1 MNKKVSK
8 TLLSTVLIGLVLSQQ
23 AVEACSAFII
33 GKGLTKDGS
42 FLYGRTEDYPYPHE
56 DGTQEHTHNKNFFVN
71 PAKDYKEGDVLLD
84 KSTGTVYPHLKHEY
98 KYTVV
103 ADDSRDSNEGIFS
116 EHGFNEHGVSMTAT
130 VTATPRSEVVGGKAP
145 KVAADGRVL
154 EGPENEVEYPAID
167 PLVKEGVTEAIV
179 TDLILP
185 RVKTAREAAQLLAK
199 EIDEKGSAEGNIIV
213 FADKNELWYM
223 EIYSGHEYVAFKYP
237 DDKYSVFPNTY
248 FLGKVN
254 INDKETIIASK
265 GIIETAKKAGVF
277 VGDESKGEI
286 DLAATYAPPL
296 ERGDRS
302 RVYAGIKLLNPS
314 SKVTFQDKRYE
325 FLQDSPRR
333 DFTVIDGLNV
343 QRNRFETLNGELVP
357 DDQVPGYDTKKDPYR
372 KPASKTDPNYGK
384 YAYAPGNE
392 NVIDPH
398 VYQINQKL
406 PQSLGG
412 VMWLSLGRSRNT
424 PYVPYFGSIKDTF
437 EAYKV
442 RGNKYDANSWY
453 WVATNIDTMVMDHPE
468 LFGKT
473 IRSNWEK
480 MEALLIDYQNK
491 LIDEYTGKSDDYV
504 KEHADEYTKN
514 SIEVAKA
521 VFQLMKDVE
530 AKMEKAV
537 KTKTPLASPFI
548 DVSSLKAVL
557 ERLKPTTTPASPAT
571 PVQKQG
577 FDGKNYYNKEGQK
590 IIDKWVYDVTYQSWF
605 FIDAKGE
612 YVENQWVGDYY
623 LKSGGYMAKSEWI
636 QDEKSNT
643 WYYVDSEGKYLNST
657 WVLVKGEWFYL
668 DGRGAM
674 RENQWVGD
682 YYLKSGGYMAK
693 SEWIQDEKS
702 NTWYYVNSEGKYL
715 SNTWEKVNNEWYYFN
730 GTGKMLTG
738 WVFLNGKWY
747 YLEKSGAMKE
757 NQWFEVNGKWYYVDK
772 SGELL
777 VNTITPDGY
786 YVNGNGEWV

>member
-42 FLYGRTEDYPYPHE
+42 FLYGRTEDYPSYHP
-56 DGTQEHTHNKNFFVN
+56 DGTQQHTHNKNFFVN
-71 PAKDYKEGDVLLD
+71 PAKDYKEGEVLLD
-84 KSTGTVYPHLKHEY
+84 RTNGTEYPHLKHEY

-103 ADDSRDSNEGIFS
+103 ADDSRDTDAGIFS

-130 VTATPRSEVVGGKAP
+130 VTATPRNEVVGGKAP
-145 KVAADGRVL
+145 KIAADGRPL
-154 EGPENEVEYPAID
+154 EGAENEIDYPAID
-167 PLVKEGVTEAIV
+167 PLVETGVSEAIV

-185 RVKTAREAAQLLAK
+185 RVKTAKEAVKLLAK

-213 FADKNELWYM
+213 FADENELWYV
-223 EIYSGHEYVAFKYP
+223 EIYSGHQYVAFKYP

-254 INDKETIIASK
+254 INDKENIIASK

-296 ERGDRS
+296 ENGDRS

-314 SKVTFQDKRYE
+314 SNVTYQDQRYE

-333 DFTVIDGLNV
+333 DFTVLDGLNV

-357 DDQVPGYDTKKDPYR
+357 DDQVPGYDTKKDAYR
-372 KPASKTDPNYGK
+372 KQADPSDPNYGK

-442 RGNKYDANSWY
+442 RGDRYKPDSWY

-468 LFGKT
+468 LFGKS
-473 IRSNWEK
+473 IRTNWEK
-480 MEALLIDYQNK
+480 MEALLMDYQNQ
-491 LIDEYTGKSDDYV
+491 LINEYTGKSDDYV
-504 KEHADEYTKN
+504 KEHADEYTAK
-514 SIEVAKA
+514 SIAVAKS

-537 KTKTPLASPFI
+537 ETKTPLASPFI
-548 DVSSLKAVL
+548 DVTPLKEVL
-557 ERLKPTTTPASPAT
+557 DRLQPTAPQPAEPAETATVVPAT
-571 PVQKQG
+571 NNNTDVASNNQSSTSSNSTQTAPVQKKG
-577 FDGKNYYNKEGQK
+577 FDGKHYMNEEGQK
-590 IIDKWVYDVTYQSWF
+590 VSNQWVYDVNYQSWF
-605 FIDAKGE
+605 FIDSNGE
-612 YVENQWVGDYY
+612 YVENKWVGDYY
-623 LKSGGYMAKSEWI
+623 VKPGGYMAKSEWI
-636 QDEKSNT
+636 HDQKSN
-643 WYYVDSEGKYLNST
+643 
-657 WVLVKGEWFYL
+657 
-668 DGRGAM
+668 A
-674 RENQWVGD
+674 
-682 YYLKSGGYMAK
+682 
-693 SEWIQDEKS
+693 
-702 NTWYYVNSEGKYL
+702 WYYVNSEGKYL
-715 SNTWEKVNNEWYYFN
+715 RNTWEKIGNKWYYYN
-730 GTGKMLTG
+730 GSGKMESD
-738 WVFLNGKWY
+738 WVFLNGKWF
-747 YLEKSGAMKE
+747 YLEESGAMKE
-757 NQWFEVNGKWYYVDK
+757 NQWFEVNGKWYYVDA

-777 VNTITPDGY
+777 VNTKTPDGY
-786 YVNGNGEWV
+786 YVNENGEWI

>member
-42 FLYGRTEDYPYPHE
+42 FLYGRTEDYPSYHP
-56 DGTQEHTHNKNFFVN
+56 DGTQQHTHNKNFFVN
-71 PAKDYKEGDVLLD
+71 PAKDYKKGEVLLD
-84 KSTGTVYPHLKHEY
+84 RTNGTEYPHLSHEY

-103 ADDSRDSNEGIFS
+103 ADDSRDTDAGIFS

-130 VTATPRSEVVGGKAP
+130 VTATPRNEVVGGKAP
-145 KVAADGRVL
+145 KIAADGRPL
-154 EGPENEVEYPAID
+154 EGPENEIDYPAID
-167 PLVKEGVTEAIV
+167 PLVETGVSEAIV

-185 RVKTAREAAQLLAK
+185 RVKTAKEAVQLLAK
-199 EIDEKGSAEGNIIV
+199 EIDEKGSTEGNIIV
-213 FADKNELWYM
+213 FADENELWYV
-223 EIYSGHEYVAFKYP
+223 EIYSGHQYVAFKYP

-296 ERGDRS
+296 ENGDRS

-314 SKVTFQDKRYE
+314 SNVTYQDKRYE
-325 FLQDSPRR
+325 FLQDSPRK

-357 DDQVPGYDTKKDPYR
+357 DDQVPGYDTKKDFYR
-372 KPASKTDPNYGK
+372 KQADPTDPNYGK

-468 LFGKT
+468 LFGKS

-480 MEALLIDYQNK
+480 MEALLMDYQNQ

-504 KEHADEYTKN
+504 KEHADEYTAK
-514 SIEVAKA
+514 SIAVAKS

-537 KTKTPLASPFI
+537 KTKTPLASSFI
-548 DVSSLKAVL
+548 DVTPLKEVL
-557 ERLKPTTTPASPAT
+557 DRLQPAETTTAAATTNTNTYVASNNQSSTSSNTTQTT
-571 PVQKQG
+571 PVQKKG
-577 FDGKNYYNKEGQK
+577 FDGKHYMNEEGQK
-590 IIDKWVYDVTYQSWF
+590 VSNQWVYNVTYQSWF
-605 FIDAKGE
+605 FIDSNGE

-623 LKSGGYMAKSEWI
+623 VKPGGYMAKSEWI
-636 QDEKSNT
+636 HDQKSNT
-643 WYYVDSEGKYLNST
+643 WY
-657 WVLVKGEWFYL
+657 F
-668 DGRGAM
+668 
-674 RENQWVGD
+674 
-682 YYLKSGGYMAK
+682 
-693 SEWIQDEKS
+693 
-702 NTWYYVNSEGKYL
+702 VNSEGKYL
-715 SNTWEKVNNEWYYFN
+715 RNTWEKIGNKWYYYN
-730 GTGKMLTG
+730 GSGKMESD
-738 WVFLNGKWY
+738 WIFLNGKWF
-747 YLEKSGAMKE
+747 YLEESGAMKE
-757 NQWFEVNGKWYYVDK
+757 NQWFEVNGKWYYVDA

-777 VNTITPDGY
+777 VNTKTPDGY
-786 YVNGNGEWV
+786 YVNENGEWV

>member
-42 FLYGRTEDYPYPHE
+42 FLYGRTEDYPYPHK
-56 DGTQEHTHNKNFFVN
+56 DGTQQHTHNKNFFVN

-84 KSTGTVYPHLKHEY
+84 ASTGTVYPHLKHEY

-103 ADDSRDSNEGIFS
+103 ADDSRDTKEGIFS

-154 EGPENEVEYPAID
+154 EGPENEVEYPEID
-167 PLVKEGVTEAIV
+167 PLVETGVTEAIV

-254 INDKETIIASK
+254 IHDKENIIASK

-277 VGDESKGEI
+277 IGDESKGEI

-314 SKVTFQDKRYE
+314 SNVTFQDKRYE

-357 DDQVPGYDTKKDPYR
+357 DDQVPGYDTKKDAYR
-372 KPASKTDPNYGK
+372 KEADPSDPNYGK

-468 LFGKT
+468 LFGKS

-480 MEALLIDYQNK
+480 MEALLIDYQNQ

-504 KEHADEYTKN
+504 KEHADEYTAK
-514 SIEVAKA
+514 SIAVAKS

-530 AKMEKAV
+530 AKMEKAIE
-537 KTKTPLASPFI
+537 TKIPLASQFI
-548 DVSSLKAVL
+548 DVTPLKEVLDRLQPASLQPA
-557 ERLKPTTTPASPAT
+557 ETAETTTVAPATNTYVASKNDSSTSSNTNQTT
-571 PVQKQG
+571 PVQKKG
-577 FDGKNYYNKEGQK
+577 FDGKHYINEEGQK
-590 IIDKWVYDVTYQSWF
+590 VTNQWVYDVTYQSWF
-605 FIDAKGE
+605 FIDSNGE
-612 YVENQWVGDYY
+612 YVENQWIGDYY
-623 LKSGGYMAKSEWI
+623 VKSGGYMAKSEWI
-636 QDEKSNT
+636 HN
-643 WYYVDSEGKYLNST
+643 
-657 WVLVKGEWFYL
+657 
-668 DGRGAM
+668 
-674 RENQWVGD
+674 
-682 YYLKSGGYMAK
+682 
-693 SEWIQDEKS
+693 EKS
-702 NTWYYVNSEGKYL
+702 NTWYYVNSEGRYL
-715 SNTWEKVNNEWYYFN
+715 RNTWEKIGNKWYYFN
-730 GTGKMLTG
+730 GSGKMESD
-738 WVFLNGKWY
+738 WVFLNGKWF
-747 YLEKSGAMKE
+747 YLEESGAMKE
-757 NQWFEVNGKWYYVDK
+757 NQWFEVNGKWYYVDAA
-772 SGELL
+772 GELL
-777 VNTITPDGY
+777 VNTKTPDGY
-786 YVNGNGEWV
+786 YVNENGEWV

>member
-42 FLYGRTEDYPYPHE
+42 FLYGRTEDYPYPHK
-56 DGTQEHTHNKNFFVN
+56 DGTQQHTHNKNFFVN

-84 KSTGTVYPHLKHEY
+84 KSNGTVYPHLKHEY

-154 EGPENEVEYPAID
+154 EGPENEVEYPEID
-167 PLVKEGVTEAIV
+167 PLVETGVTEAIV

-254 INDKETIIASK
+254 IHDKENIIASK

-277 VGDESKGEI
+277 IGDESKGEI

-314 SKVTFQDKRYE
+314 SNVTFQDKRYE

-357 DDQVPGYDTKKDPYR
+357 DDQVPGYDTKKDAYR
-372 KPASKTDPNYGK
+372 KEADPSDPNYGK

-468 LFGKT
+468 LFGKS

-480 MEALLIDYQNK
+480 MEALLIDYQNQ

-504 KEHADEYTKN
+504 KEHADEYTAK
-514 SIEVAKA
+514 SIAVAKS

-530 AKMEKAV
+530 AKMEKAIE
-537 KTKTPLASPFI
+537 TKIPLASQFI
-548 DVSSLKAVL
+548 DVTPLKEVL
-557 ERLKPTTTPASPAT
+557 DRLQPASPQPAETAETTTVAPATNTYVASKNDSSTSSNTNQTT
-571 PVQKQG
+571 PVQKKG
-577 FDGKNYYNKEGQK
+577 FDGKHYINEEGQK
-590 IIDKWVYDVTYQSWF
+590 VTNQWVYDVTYQSWF
-605 FIDAKGE
+605 FIDSNGE
-612 YVENQWVGDYY
+612 YVENQWIGDYY
-623 LKSGGYMAKSEWI
+623 VKSGGYMAKSEWI
-636 QDEKSNT
+636 HN
-643 WYYVDSEGKYLNST
+643 
-657 WVLVKGEWFYL
+657 
-668 DGRGAM
+668 
-674 RENQWVGD
+674 
-682 YYLKSGGYMAK
+682 
-693 SEWIQDEKS
+693 EKS
-702 NTWYYVNSEGKYL
+702 NTWYYVNSEGRYL
-715 SNTWEKVNNEWYYFN
+715 RNTWEKIGNKWYYFN
-730 GTGKMLTG
+730 GSGKMESD
-738 WVFLNGKWY
+738 WVFLNGKWF
-747 YLEKSGAMKE
+747 YLEESGAMKE
-757 NQWFEVNGKWYYVDK
+757 NQWFEVNGKWYYVDAA
-772 SGELL
+772 GELL
-777 VNTITPDGY
+777 VNTKTPDGY
-786 YVNGNGEWV
+786 YVNENGEWV

>member
-56 DGTQEHTHNKNFFVN
+56 DGTQQHTHNKNFFVN

-84 KSTGTVYPHLKHEY
+84 ASNGTVYPHLKHEY

-103 ADDSRDSNEGIFS
+103 ADDSRDTKEGIFS

-130 VTATPRSEVVGGKAP
+130 VTATPRNEVVGGKAP

-167 PLVKEGVTEAIV
+167 PLVETGVTEAIV

-185 RVKTAREAAQLLAK
+185 RVKTAKEAAQLLAK

-254 INDKETIIASK
+254 INDKENIIASK

-296 ERGDRS
+296 ENGDRS

-314 SKVTFQDKRYE
+314 SNVTYQDRRYE

-357 DDQVPGYDTKKDPYR
+357 DDQVPGYDTKTDAYR
-372 KPASKTDPNYGK
+372 KKADPSDPNYGK

-398 VYQINQKL
+398 VYQINQK
-406 PQSLGG
+406 
-412 VMWLSLGRSRNT
+412 
-424 PYVPYFGSIKDTF
+424 
-437 EAYKV
+437 
-442 RGNKYDANSWY
+442 
-453 WVATNIDTMVMDHPE
+453 
-468 LFGKT
+468 
-473 IRSNWEK
+473 
-480 MEALLIDYQNK
+480 
-491 LIDEYTGKSDDYV
+491 
-504 KEHADEYTKN
+504 
-514 SIEVAKA
+514 
-521 VFQLMKDVE
+521 
-530 AKMEKAV
+530 
-537 KTKTPLASPFI
+537 
-548 DVSSLKAVL
+548 
-557 ERLKPTTTPASPAT
+557 
-571 PVQKQG
+571 
-577 FDGKNYYNKEGQK
+577 
-590 IIDKWVYDVTYQSWF
+590 
-605 FIDAKGE
+605 
-612 YVENQWVGDYY
+612 
-623 LKSGGYMAKSEWI
+623 
-636 QDEKSNT
+636 
-643 WYYVDSEGKYLNST
+643 
-657 WVLVKGEWFYL
+657 
-668 DGRGAM
+668 
-674 RENQWVGD
+674 
-682 YYLKSGGYMAK
+682 
-693 SEWIQDEKS
+693 
-702 NTWYYVNSEGKYL
+702 
-715 SNTWEKVNNEWYYFN
+715 
-730 GTGKMLTG
+730 
-738 WVFLNGKWY
+738 
-747 YLEKSGAMKE
+747 
-757 NQWFEVNGKWYYVDK
+757 
-772 SGELL
+772 
-777 VNTITPDGY
+777 
-786 YVNGNGEWV
+786 

>member
-84 KSTGTVYPHLKHEY
+84 KSNGTVYPHLKHEY

-167 PLVKEGVTEAIV
+167 PLVKAGVTEAIV

-185 RVKTAREAAQLLAK
+185 RVKTAKEAAQLLAK

-254 INDKETIIASK
+254 INDKENIIASK

-277 VGDESKGEI
+277 VGDESKGKI

-314 SKVTFQDKRYE
+314 SNVTFQDKRYE

-357 DDQVPGYDTKKDPYR
+357 DDQVPGYDTKTDAYR
-372 KPASKTDPNYGK
+372 KQADPSDPNYGK

-398 VYQINQKL
+398 VYQIHNKL

-480 MEALLIDYQNK
+480 MEALLIGYQNQ

-504 KEHADEYTKN
+504 KEHADEYTAK
-514 SIEVAKA
+514 SIAVAKS

-530 AKMEKAV
+530 SKMEKAV
-537 KTKTPLASPFI
+537 ETKTPLASPFI
-548 DVSSLKAVL
+548 DVTPLKEVL
-557 ERLKPTTTPASPAT
+557 DRLQPTAPQPAEPTETTTVAPATNNNTYVASNNQSSISSNTTQTT
-571 PVQKQG
+571 PVQKKG
-577 FDGKNYYNKEGQK
+577 FDGKHYINEEGQK
-590 IIDKWVYDVTYQSWF
+590 VSNQWVYDVTYQSWF
-605 FIDAKGE
+605 FIDSNGE
-612 YVENQWVGDYY
+612 YVENKWVGDYY
-623 LKSGGYMAKSEWI
+623 VKSGGYMAKSEWI
-636 QDEKSNT
+636 HDQKSN
-643 WYYVDSEGKYLNST
+643 
-657 WVLVKGEWFYL
+657 
-668 DGRGAM
+668 A
-674 RENQWVGD
+674 
-682 YYLKSGGYMAK
+682 
-693 SEWIQDEKS
+693 
-702 NTWYYVNSEGKYL
+702 WYYVNSEGKYL
-715 SNTWEKVNNEWYYFN
+715 RNTWEKIGNKWYYYN
-730 GTGKMLTG
+730 GSGKMESD
-738 WVFLNGKWY
+738 WIFLNGKWF
-747 YLEKSGAMKE
+747 YLEESGAMKE
-757 NQWFEVNGKWYYVDK
+757 NQWFEVNGKWYYVDA

-777 VNTITPDGY
+777 VNTKTPDGY
-786 YVNGNGEWV
+786 NVNENGEWV

>member
-71 PAKDYKEGDVLLD
+71 PAKDYKEGDILLD

-167 PLVKEGVTEAIV
+167 PLVKAGVTEAIV

-185 RVKTAREAAQLLAK
+185 RVKTAKEAAQLLAK

-254 INDKETIIASK
+254 INDKENIIASK

-277 VGDESKGEI
+277 VGEESKGEI

-314 SKVTFQDKRYE
+314 SNVTYQDKRYE

-357 DDQVPGYDTKKDPYR
+357 DDQVPGYDTKTDAYR
-372 KPASKTDPNYGK
+372 KQADPSDPNYGK

-453 WVATNIDTMVMDHPE
+453 WVATNIDTMVMDHPD

-480 MEALLIDYQNK
+480 MEALLIDYQNQ

-504 KEHADEYTKN
+504 KEHADEYTAK
-514 SIEVAKA
+514 SIAVAKS

-537 KTKTPLASPFI
+537 ETKTSLASPFI
-548 DVSSLKAVL
+548 DVTPLKEVL
-557 ERLKPTTTPASPAT
+557 DRLQPTAPQPAEPAETTTVAPAANNNTYVAANNQSSTSSNTTQTT
-571 PVQKQG
+571 PVQKKG
-577 FDGKNYYNKEGQK
+577 FDGKHYINEEGQK
-590 IIDKWVYDVTYQSWF
+590 VNNQWVYDVTYQSWF
-605 FIDAKGE
+605 FIDSNGE
-612 YVENQWVGDYY
+612 YVENKWVGDYY
-623 LKSGGYMAKSEWI
+623 VKSGGYMAKSEWI
-636 QDEKSNT
+636 HDQKSN
-643 WYYVDSEGKYLNST
+643 
-657 WVLVKGEWFYL
+657 
-668 DGRGAM
+668 A
-674 RENQWVGD
+674 
-682 YYLKSGGYMAK
+682 
-693 SEWIQDEKS
+693 
-702 NTWYYVNSEGKYL
+702 WYYVNSEGKYL
-715 SNTWEKVNNEWYYFN
+715 RNTWEKIGNKWYYYN
-730 GTGKMLTG
+730 GSGKMESD
-738 WVFLNGKWY
+738 WVFLNGKWF
-747 YLEKSGAMKE
+747 YLEESGAMKE
-757 NQWFEVNGKWYYVDK
+757 NQWFEVNGKWYYVDA

-777 VNTITPDGY
+777 VNTKTPDGY
-786 YVNGNGEWV
+786 YVNENGEWV

>member
-71 PAKDYKEGDVLLD
+71 PAKDYKEGDILLD

-167 PLVKEGVTEAIV
+167 PLVKAGVTEAIV

-185 RVKTAREAAQLLAK
+185 RVKTAKEAAQLLAK

-254 INDKETIIASK
+254 INDKENIIASK

-277 VGDESKGEI
+277 VGEESKGEI

-314 SKVTFQDKRYE
+314 SNVTYQDKRYE

-357 DDQVPGYDTKKDPYR
+357 DDQVPGYDTKTDAYR
-372 KPASKTDPNYGK
+372 KQADPSDPNYGK

-453 WVATNIDTMVMDHPE
+453 WVATNIDTMVMDHPD

-480 MEALLIDYQNK
+480 MEALLIDYQNQ

-504 KEHADEYTKN
+504 KEHADEYTAK
-514 SIEVAKA
+514 SIAVAKS

-537 KTKTPLASPFI
+537 ETKTPLVRPFI
-548 DVSSLKAVL
+548 DVTPLKEVLDRLQPTAPQPAEPAETTVAPATNNNTYVASNNQSSTSSN
-557 ERLKPTTTPASPAT
+557 TTQTT
-571 PVQKQG
+571 PVQKKG
-577 FDGKNYYNKEGQK
+577 FDGKHYINEEGQK
-590 IIDKWVYDVTYQSWF
+590 VSNQWVYDVTYQSWF
-605 FIDAKGE
+605 FIDSNGE
-612 YVENQWVGDYY
+612 YVENKWVGDYY
-623 LKSGGYMAKSEWI
+623 VKSGGYMAKSEWI
-636 QDEKSNT
+636 HDQKSN
-643 WYYVDSEGKYLNST
+643 
-657 WVLVKGEWFYL
+657 
-668 DGRGAM
+668 A
-674 RENQWVGD
+674 
-682 YYLKSGGYMAK
+682 
-693 SEWIQDEKS
+693 
-702 NTWYYVNSEGKYL
+702 WYYVNSEGKYL
-715 SNTWEKVNNEWYYFN
+715 RNTWEKVGNKWYYYN
-730 GTGKMLTG
+730 GSGKMESD
-738 WVFLNGKWY
+738 WVFLNGKWF
-747 YLEKSGAMKE
+747 YLEESGAMKE
-757 NQWFEVNGKWYYVDK
+757 NQWFEVNGKWYYVDA

-777 VNTITPDGY
+777 VNTKTPDGY
-786 YVNGNGEWV
+786 YVNENGEWV

>member
-84 KSTGTVYPHLKHEY
+84 KSNGTVYPHLKHEY

-167 PLVKEGVTEAIV
+167 PLVKAGVTEAIV

-185 RVKTAREAAQLLAK
+185 RIKTAREAAQLLAK

-254 INDKETIIASK
+254 INDKENIIASK

-314 SKVTFQDKRYE
+314 SNVTFQDKRYE

-357 DDQVPGYDTKKDPYR
+357 DDQVPGYDTKKDYYR
-372 KPASKTDPNYGK
+372 KQADPSDPNYGK

-480 MEALLIDYQNK
+480 MEALLIDYQNQ

-504 KEHADEYTKN
+504 KEHADEYTAK
-514 SIEVAKA
+514 SIAVAKS

-537 KTKTPLASPFI
+537 ETKTPLASLFI
-548 DVSSLKAVL
+548 DVTPLKEVL
-557 ERLKPTTTPASPAT
+557 DRLQPVAPQPAEPAETTTVAPTTNTYVASNNQSST
-571 PVQKQG
+571 SSNTTQTTSVQKKG
-577 FDGKNYYNKEGQK
+577 FDGKHYINEEGQK
-590 IIDKWVYDVTYQSWF
+590 VSNQWVYDVTYQSWF
-605 FIDAKGE
+605 FIDSNGE
-612 YVENQWVGDYY
+612 YVENKWVGDYY
-623 LKSGGYMAKSEWI
+623 VKSGGYMAKSEWI
-636 QDEKSNT
+636 HDQKSN
-643 WYYVDSEGKYLNST
+643 
-657 WVLVKGEWFYL
+657 
-668 DGRGAM
+668 A
-674 RENQWVGD
+674 
-682 YYLKSGGYMAK
+682 
-693 SEWIQDEKS
+693 
-702 NTWYYVNSEGKYL
+702 WYYVNSEGKYL
-715 SNTWEKVNNEWYYFN
+715 RNTWEKIGNKWYYYN
-730 GTGKMLTG
+730 GSGKMESD
-738 WVFLNGKWY
+738 WVFLNGKWF
-747 YLEKSGAMKE
+747 YLEESGAMKE
-757 NQWFEVNGKWYYVDK
+757 NQWFEVKGKWYYVDA

-777 VNTITPDGY
+777 VNTTTPDGY
-786 YVNGNGEWV
+786 HVNENGEWV

>member
-42 FLYGRTEDYPYPHE
+42 FLYGRTEDYPSYHP
-56 DGTQEHTHNKNFFVN
+56 DGTQQHTHNKNFFVN
-71 PAKDYKEGDVLLD
+71 PAKDYKKGEVLLD
-84 KSTGTVYPHLKHEY
+84 RTNGTEYPHLSHEY

-103 ADDSRDSNEGIFS
+103 ADDSRDTDAGIFS

-130 VTATPRSEVVGGKAP
+130 VTATPRNEVVGGKAP
-145 KVAADGRVL
+145 KIAADGRPL
-154 EGPENEVEYPAID
+154 EGPENEIDYPAID
-167 PLVKEGVTEAIV
+167 PLVETGVSEAIV

-185 RVKTAREAAQLLAK
+185 RVKTAKEAVQLLAK
-199 EIDEKGSAEGNIIV
+199 EIDEKGSTEGNIIV
-213 FADKNELWYM
+213 FADENELWYV
-223 EIYSGHEYVAFKYP
+223 EIYSGHQYVAFKYP

-277 VGDESKGEI
+277 VGYESKGEI

-296 ERGDRS
+296 ENGDRS

-314 SKVTFQDKRYE
+314 SNVTFQDKRYE

-357 DDQVPGYDTKKDPYR
+357 DDQVPGYDTKKDFYR
-372 KPASKTDPNYGK
+372 KQADPTDPNYGK

-442 RGNKYDANSWY
+442 RGSKYDANSWY

-468 LFGKT
+468 LFGKS

-480 MEALLIDYQNK
+480 MESLLMDYQNQ
-491 LIDEYTGKSDDYV
+491 LIEEYTGKSDDYV
-504 KEHADEYTKN
+504 KEHADEYTAK
-514 SIEVAKA
+514 SIAVAKS

-530 AKMEKAV
+530 AVMKSAIE
-537 KTKTPLASPFI
+537 TKTSLASPFI
-548 DVSSLKAVL
+548 DVTPLKEVL
-557 ERLKPTTTPASPAT
+557 DRLQPVETTTVAPATNNNTYVASNNQSSTSSNTTQTT
-571 PVQKQG
+571 PVQKKG
-577 FDGKNYYNKEGQK
+577 FDGKHYINEEGQK
-590 IIDKWVYDVTYQSWF
+590 VSNQWVYDVTYQSWF
-605 FIDAKGE
+605 FIDSNGE

-623 LKSGGYMAKSEWI
+623 VKPGGYMAKSEWI
-636 QDEKSNT
+636 HDQKSN
-643 WYYVDSEGKYLNST
+643 
-657 WVLVKGEWFYL
+657 
-668 DGRGAM
+668 A
-674 RENQWVGD
+674 
-682 YYLKSGGYMAK
+682 
-693 SEWIQDEKS
+693 
-702 NTWYYVNSEGKYL
+702 WYYVNSEGKYL
-715 SNTWEKVNNEWYYFN
+715 RNTWEKIGNKWYYYN
-730 GTGKMLTG
+730 GSGKMESD
-738 WVFLNGKWY
+738 WIFLNGKWF
-747 YLEKSGAMKE
+747 YLEESGAMKE
-757 NQWFEVNGKWYYVDK
+757 NQWFEVNGKWYYVDA

-777 VNTITPDGY
+777 VNTKTPDGY
-786 YVNGNGEWV
+786 YVNENGEWV